1 MRKILHLAGNDLRLT
16 FRDKVSFFWMLLF
29 PVALM
34 WFFGQVYKDVGSDE
48 TQAPITIS
56 VLNHDDGWLSR
67 SLIEDLK
74 SEKVNLRVLNP
85 EEMEETYKVRTL
97 VIPSGFTDKVLSG
110 EAQELRLE
118 KEPDSSDTY
127 AMAAEV
133 HILKTIV
140 RTVGRLI
147 EMKPREEITFGD
159 SALGKALE
167 ALIDTLGLLKTPS
180 EDGDIEPEPEVVFKK
195 LGERERLVDLKVA
208 FAGSGIPVPSGN
220 ALSVPGI
227 LTMMILMNTV
237 LFGGLLLSEEK
248 TRGTLRRQM
257 TLPVNPTHVITG
269 KLLGSFFMAILQIVV
284 LLLAGRFLFGLTYEN
299 AIGGI
304 ILLMFCLAFAAAGLA
319 VLMGAALRTSE
330 QVGALG
336 WILSFIMAAIGGCV
350 WPGEVMPDWMR
361 TTAHIFPT
369 AWAMDG
375 FHALITFGKGM
386 EGAFRPAAVL
396 IGFGIIYSILGAKFL
411 RTALSR

>member
-1 MRKILHLAGNDLRLT
+1 MRKILHLTGNNLRLT
-16 FRDKVSFFWMLLF
+16 FRDKTSFFWMLLF

-34 WFFGQVYKDVGSDE
+34 WFFGQVYKDVGRE
-48 TQAPITIS
+48 TKPTIMLG
-56 VLNHDDGWLSR
+56 VVNHDDGWLSR
-67 SLIEDLK
+67 ALIDDLK
-74 SEKVNLRVLNP
+74 AEGFFLRSLTP
-85 EEMEETYKVRTL
+85 EEAEEKDRIRTL
-97 VIPSGFTDKVLSG
+97 VIPPGFTEKVLSG
-110 EAQELRLE
+110 DPQELRLE
-118 KEPDSSDTY
+118 KEPGTSDT
-127 AMAAEV
+127 AGMAAEV
-133 HILKTIV
+133 HIVKTIV

-180 EDGDIEPEPEVVFKK
+180 NDGNIEKEPEAMFRK
-195 LGERERLVDLKVA
+195 LGERERLVDLKVS

-237 LFGGLLLSEEK
+237 LFGGYLLSEEK
-248 TRGTLRRQM
+248 IRGTLRRQM
-257 TLPVNPTHVITG
+257 TLPVNSTHVITG
-269 KLLGSFFMAILQIVV
+269 KILGCYFMAILQIVA

-304 ILLMFCLAFAAAGLA
+304 ILMIFCLAFAASGLA
-319 VLMGAALRTSE
+319 TLMGAALRTSE

-336 WILSFIMAAIGGCV
+336 WILSFIMATLGGCV
-350 WPGEVMPDWMR
+350 WPGEFMPDWMR
-361 TTAHIFPT
+361 TTAHIFPS

-375 FHALITFGKGM
+375 FHALITFGKDIG
-386 EGAFRPAAVL
+386 GALLPAVVL
-396 IGFGIIYSILGAKFL
+396 IGFGIVYSVLGARFL
-411 RTALSR
+411 RKALFH